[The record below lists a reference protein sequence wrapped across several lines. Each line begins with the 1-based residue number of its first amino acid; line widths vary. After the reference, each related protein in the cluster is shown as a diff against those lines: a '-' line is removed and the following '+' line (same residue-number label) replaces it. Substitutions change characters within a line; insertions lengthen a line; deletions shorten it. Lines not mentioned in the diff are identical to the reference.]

1 MRILLAEDDLLLGD
15 GIRAGLRLEG
25 DTVEWVTDGVAAEN
39 ALVTDEFDLLVLD
52 IGLPRRSGLDI
63 LRNLRHQGR
72 LTPVLL
78 LTARD
83 KVADRVAG
91 LDSGADDYLT
101 KPFDLDE
108 LQARVRALTR
118 RTTGRAL
125 PQLVHGEL
133 RLDPATHQVT
143 LSGQAVELAPREYA
157 LLRLLLENS
166 GKVLSRNQLE
176 QSLYGWSG
184 DVESNAIEVH
194 VHHLRRKLGNQ
205 LIRTVR
211 GIGYGIDQPA
221 PWKTAY
227 RSPPMSR
234 AAVPSVRRR
243 LLVNLLVG
251 FVLCWLSVAALTY
264 HLSLK
269 QVNRLFDDDMVDF
282 GEAAL
287 RLLDLATED
296 QAGEDGSIT
305 EIIER
310 SREAIQ
316 GLPLLRRESALG
328 YALWRDG
335 QPLLSSLNLPPE
347 ITAQGPGF
355 STVEAQ
361 GTHWRVLQ
369 LNIDGFQIW
378 ISENLIYRQHTMNL
392 LLFYSLFPLLLA
404 LPLLGGLVWFGV
416 ARGLAPLREV
426 QAEVQQRSARHLQPI
441 AVEAVPLEIR
451 GLIDELNLLLERL
464 RTALEAE
471 RRLTS
476 DAAHEIRTP
485 LASLRTHAQV
495 ALRSEDPK
503 AHARGLLQVS
513 RSVERISTLMEQILL
528 LARLDG
534 DALLEQFHPVNLA
547 TLAEDVLSELARQ
560 AIDKDIELSL
570 HQETVHVM
578 GIDLWLKAMVGN
590 LVGNALRYTPA
601 GGQVEIR
608 VENRAQHAVLRVRDN
623 GPGVALE
630 EQQAIFTRFYR
641 SPATSSGEGS
651 GLGLPIVKR
660 IVELHFGSI
669 GLGKGLEGKGLEVQ
683 VFLPKTQPD
692 ATRPPARGPD
702 SGRSH
707 I

>member
-205 LIRTVR
+205 LIRTV
-211 GIGYGIDQPA
+211 
-221 PWKTAY
+221 
-227 RSPPMSR
+227 
-234 AAVPSVRRR
+234 PSVRRR

-296 QAGEDGSIT
+296 QASEDGSIT

-316 GLPLLRRESALG
+316 GQPLLRRESALG

-590 LVGNALRYTPA
+590 LVSNALRYTPA

>member
-1 MRILLAEDDLLLGD
+1 M
-15 GIRAGLRLEG
+15 
-25 DTVEWVTDGVAAEN
+25 
-39 ALVTDEFDLLVLD
+39 
-52 IGLPRRSGLDI
+52 
-63 LRNLRHQGR
+63 
-72 LTPVLL
+72 
-78 LTARD
+78 
-83 KVADRVAG
+83 
-91 LDSGADDYLT
+91 
-101 KPFDLDE
+101 
-108 LQARVRALTR
+108 
-118 RTTGRAL
+118 
-125 PQLVHGEL
+125 
-133 RLDPATHQVT
+133 
-143 LSGQAVELAPREYA
+143 
-157 LLRLLLENS
+157 
-166 GKVLSRNQLE
+166 
-176 QSLYGWSG
+176 
-184 DVESNAIEVH
+184 
-194 VHHLRRKLGNQ
+194 
-205 LIRTVR
+205 
-211 GIGYGIDQPA
+211 
-221 PWKTAY
+221 
-227 RSPPMSR
+227 
-234 AAVPSVRRR
+234 
-243 LLVNLLVG
+243 
-251 FVLCWLSVAALTY
+251 
-264 HLSLK
+264 
-269 QVNRLFDDDMVDF
+269 NRLFDDDMVDF

-547 TLAEDVLSELARQ
+547 TLAEDVLPNWRARP
-560 AIDKDIELSL
+560 S
-570 HQETVHVM
+570 
-578 GIDLWLKAMVGN
+578 
-590 LVGNALRYTPA
+590 
-601 GGQVEIR
+601 
-608 VENRAQHAVLRVRDN
+608 
-623 GPGVALE
+623 
-630 EQQAIFTRFYR
+630 TR
-641 SPATSSGEGS
+641 TSSC
-651 GLGLPIVKR
+651 R
-660 IVELHFGSI
+660 C
-669 GLGKGLEGKGLEVQ
+669 
-683 VFLPKTQPD
+683 
-692 ATRPPARGPD
+692 TRRPCT
-702 SGRSH
+702 
-707 I
+707 

>member
-1 MRILLAEDDLLLGD
+1 
-15 GIRAGLRLEG
+15 
-25 DTVEWVTDGVAAEN
+25 
-39 ALVTDEFDLLVLD
+39 
-52 IGLPRRSGLDI
+52 
-63 LRNLRHQGR
+63 
-72 LTPVLL
+72 
-78 LTARD
+78 
-83 KVADRVAG
+83 
-91 LDSGADDYLT
+91 
-101 KPFDLDE
+101 
-108 LQARVRALTR
+108 
-118 RTTGRAL
+118 
-125 PQLVHGEL
+125 
-133 RLDPATHQVT
+133 
-143 LSGQAVELAPREYA
+143 
-157 LLRLLLENS
+157 
-166 GKVLSRNQLE
+166 
-176 QSLYGWSG
+176 
-184 DVESNAIEVH
+184 
-194 VHHLRRKLGNQ
+194 
-205 LIRTVR
+205 
-211 GIGYGIDQPA
+211 
-221 PWKTAY
+221 
-227 RSPPMSR
+227 MSR

-623 GPGVALE
+623 GPGSPWKSS
-630 EQQAIFTRFYR
+630 RR
-641 SPATSSGEGS
+641 SSPASTAA
-651 GLGLPIVKR
+651 P
-660 IVELHFGSI
+660 
-669 GLGKGLEGKGLEVQ
+669 
-683 VFLPKTQPD
+683 
-692 ATRPPARGPD
+692 PPAAARAAAWACRSSSASSNCTSAVSAWARDWRARAGSAGVPAEDPAGRDAAAGQKVRTAGGHISD
-702 SGRSH
+702 SLRIGRERDRLAASQPPRRPG
-707 I
+707 

>member
-1 MRILLAEDDLLLGD
+1 M
-15 GIRAGLRLEG
+15 
-25 DTVEWVTDGVAAEN
+25 
-39 ALVTDEFDLLVLD
+39 
-52 IGLPRRSGLDI
+52 PR
-63 LRNLRHQGR
+63 
-72 LTPVLL
+72 T
-78 LTARD
+78 
-83 KVADRVAG
+83 
-91 LDSGADDYLT
+91 
-101 KPFDLDE
+101 
-108 LQARVRALTR
+108 
-118 RTTGRAL
+118 
-125 PQLVHGEL
+125 
-133 RLDPATHQVT
+133 
-143 LSGQAVELAPREYA
+143 
-157 LLRLLLENS
+157 
-166 GKVLSRNQLE
+166 
-176 QSLYGWSG
+176 
-184 DVESNAIEVH
+184 
-194 VHHLRRKLGNQ
+194 
-205 LIRTVR
+205 
-211 GIGYGIDQPA
+211 
-221 PWKTAY
+221 
-227 RSPPMSR
+227 
-234 AAVPSVRRR
+234 AVPSVRRR
-243 LLVNLLVG
+243 LLINLLVG

-296 QAGEDGSIT
+296 QASEDGSIT

-485 LASLRTHAQV
+485 IGSLMGHGQV
-495 ALRSEDPK
+495 ALRQPRSNEEYQALIASNQEELERIARMVESILFLARADDVR
-503 AHARGLLQVS
+503 AAVERSRLDLGEELRRQAEYFEGLAEERGLSLDIQISGQLRADPQLFRRALSNLLANAIRYASAESLIEVRGLRRS
-513 RSVERISTLMEQILL
+513 GEFLLSVEN
-528 LARLDG
+528 ACDRL
-534 DALLEQFHPVNLA
+534 P
-547 TLAEDVLSELARQ
+547 AEPLSRLF
-560 AIDKDIELSL
+560 D
-570 HQETVHVM
+570 
-578 GIDLWLKAMVGN
+578 
-590 LVGNALRYTPA
+590 
-601 GGQVEIR
+601 
-608 VENRAQHAVLRVRDN
+608 
-623 GPGVALE
+623 
-630 EQQAIFTRFYR
+630 RFYR
-641 SPATSSGEGS
+641 GDAARSDAQSS
-651 GLGLPIVKR
+651 GLGLAIVQAIMRLHGGRAEASAPAPGR
-660 IVELHFGSI
+660 IRFELAF
-669 GLGKGLEGKGLEVQ
+669 
-683 VFLPKTQPD
+683 
-692 ATRPPARGPD
+692 PAQD
-702 SGRSH
+702 
-707 I
+707 

>member
-1 MRILLAEDDLLLGD
+1 M
-15 GIRAGLRLEG
+15 
-25 DTVEWVTDGVAAEN
+25 
-39 ALVTDEFDLLVLD
+39 
-52 IGLPRRSGLDI
+52 PR
-63 LRNLRHQGR
+63 
-72 LTPVLL
+72 T
-78 LTARD
+78 
-83 KVADRVAG
+83 
-91 LDSGADDYLT
+91 
-101 KPFDLDE
+101 
-108 LQARVRALTR
+108 
-118 RTTGRAL
+118 
-125 PQLVHGEL
+125 
-133 RLDPATHQVT
+133 
-143 LSGQAVELAPREYA
+143 
-157 LLRLLLENS
+157 
-166 GKVLSRNQLE
+166 
-176 QSLYGWSG
+176 
-184 DVESNAIEVH
+184 
-194 VHHLRRKLGNQ
+194 
-205 LIRTVR
+205 
-211 GIGYGIDQPA
+211 
-221 PWKTAY
+221 
-227 RSPPMSR
+227 
-234 AAVPSVRRR
+234 AVPSVRRR
-243 LLVNLLVG
+243 LLINLLVG

-296 QAGEDGSIT
+296 QASEDGSIT

-361 GTHWRVLQ
+361 GTHWRV
-369 LNIDGFQIW
+369 
-378 ISENLIYRQHTMNL
+378 
-392 LLFYSLFPLLLA
+392 
-404 LPLLGGLVWFGV
+404 
-416 ARGLAPLREV
+416 LREV

-590 LVGNALRYTPA
+590 LGRRPEVRTA
-601 GGQVEIR
+601 GGHISDS
-608 VENRAQHAVLRVRDN
+608 LRIGRERDRLAASQPPRR
-623 GPGVALE
+623 PG
-630 EQQAIFTRFYR
+630 
-641 SPATSSGEGS
+641 
-651 GLGLPIVKR
+651 
-660 IVELHFGSI
+660 
-669 GLGKGLEGKGLEVQ
+669 
-683 VFLPKTQPD
+683 
-692 ATRPPARGPD
+692 
-702 SGRSH
+702 
-707 I
+707 

>member
-1 MRILLAEDDLLLGD
+1 
-15 GIRAGLRLEG
+15 
-25 DTVEWVTDGVAAEN
+25 
-39 ALVTDEFDLLVLD
+39 
-52 IGLPRRSGLDI
+52 
-63 LRNLRHQGR
+63 
-72 LTPVLL
+72 
-78 LTARD
+78 
-83 KVADRVAG
+83 
-91 LDSGADDYLT
+91 
-101 KPFDLDE
+101 
-108 LQARVRALTR
+108 
-118 RTTGRAL
+118 
-125 PQLVHGEL
+125 
-133 RLDPATHQVT
+133 
-143 LSGQAVELAPREYA
+143 
-157 LLRLLLENS
+157 
-166 GKVLSRNQLE
+166 
-176 QSLYGWSG
+176 
-184 DVESNAIEVH
+184 
-194 VHHLRRKLGNQ
+194 
-205 LIRTVR
+205 
-211 GIGYGIDQPA
+211 
-221 PWKTAY
+221 
-227 RSPPMSR
+227 MSR

-560 AIDKDIELSL
+560 AIDKDIELVVAPGDRARDGHRPVAEGDGRQPGGQRPAL
-570 HQETVHVM
+570 HTGRGPGRDPRRESRPARRAAGARQRPR
-578 GIDLWLKAMVGN
+578 GRPGRAAGDLHPLLPQPRHQQRRGQRPGPADRQAHRRT
-590 LVGNALRYTPA
+590 ALRQYRPGQGTGGQRSGSAGVPAEDPA
-601 GGQVEIR
+601 GRDAAAGQR
-608 VENRAQHAVLRVRDN
+608 SGQRAVTYLIAC
-623 GPGVALE
+623 AL
-630 EQQAIFTRFYR
+630 A
-641 SPATSSGEGS
+641 
-651 GLGLPIVKR
+651 
-660 IVELHFGSI
+660 
-669 GLGKGLEGKGLEVQ
+669 GKGIG
-683 VFLPKTQPD
+683 
-692 ATRPPARGPD
+692 
-702 SGRSH
+702 
-707 I
+707 

>member
-1 MRILLAEDDLLLGD
+1 
-15 GIRAGLRLEG
+15 
-25 DTVEWVTDGVAAEN
+25 
-39 ALVTDEFDLLVLD
+39 
-52 IGLPRRSGLDI
+52 
-63 LRNLRHQGR
+63 
-72 LTPVLL
+72 
-78 LTARD
+78 
-83 KVADRVAG
+83 
-91 LDSGADDYLT
+91 
-101 KPFDLDE
+101 
-108 LQARVRALTR
+108 
-118 RTTGRAL
+118 
-125 PQLVHGEL
+125 
-133 RLDPATHQVT
+133 
-143 LSGQAVELAPREYA
+143 
-157 LLRLLLENS
+157 
-166 GKVLSRNQLE
+166 
-176 QSLYGWSG
+176 
-184 DVESNAIEVH
+184 
-194 VHHLRRKLGNQ
+194 
-205 LIRTVR
+205 
-211 GIGYGIDQPA
+211 
-221 PWKTAY
+221 
-227 RSPPMSR
+227 
-234 AAVPSVRRR
+234 
-243 LLVNLLVG
+243 
-251 FVLCWLSVAALTY
+251 
-264 HLSLK
+264 
-269 QVNRLFDDDMVDF
+269 
-282 GEAAL
+282 
-287 RLLDLATED
+287 
-296 QAGEDGSIT
+296 
-305 EIIER
+305 
-310 SREAIQ
+310 
-316 GLPLLRRESALG
+316 
-328 YALWRDG
+328 
-335 QPLLSSLNLPPE
+335 PLLSSLNLPPE

>member
-1 MRILLAEDDLLLGD
+1 
-15 GIRAGLRLEG
+15 
-25 DTVEWVTDGVAAEN
+25 
-39 ALVTDEFDLLVLD
+39 
-52 IGLPRRSGLDI
+52 
-63 LRNLRHQGR
+63 
-72 LTPVLL
+72 
-78 LTARD
+78 
-83 KVADRVAG
+83 
-91 LDSGADDYLT
+91 
-101 KPFDLDE
+101 
-108 LQARVRALTR
+108 
-118 RTTGRAL
+118 
-125 PQLVHGEL
+125 
-133 RLDPATHQVT
+133 
-143 LSGQAVELAPREYA
+143 
-157 LLRLLLENS
+157 
-166 GKVLSRNQLE
+166 
-176 QSLYGWSG
+176 
-184 DVESNAIEVH
+184 
-194 VHHLRRKLGNQ
+194 
-205 LIRTVR
+205 
-211 GIGYGIDQPA
+211 
-221 PWKTAY
+221 
-227 RSPPMSR
+227 MSR

-578 GIDLWLKAMVGN
+578 GIDLWLKA
-590 LVGNALRYTPA
+590 
-601 GGQVEIR
+601 
-608 VENRAQHAVLRVRDN
+608 
-623 GPGVALE
+623 
-630 EQQAIFTRFYR
+630 
-641 SPATSSGEGS
+641 
-651 GLGLPIVKR
+651 
-660 IVELHFGSI
+660 
-669 GLGKGLEGKGLEVQ
+669 
-683 VFLPKTQPD
+683 
-692 ATRPPARGPD
+692 
-702 SGRSH
+702 
-707 I
+707 

>member
-1 MRILLAEDDLLLGD
+1 
-15 GIRAGLRLEG
+15 
-25 DTVEWVTDGVAAEN
+25 
-39 ALVTDEFDLLVLD
+39 
-52 IGLPRRSGLDI
+52 
-63 LRNLRHQGR
+63 
-72 LTPVLL
+72 
-78 LTARD
+78 
-83 KVADRVAG
+83 
-91 LDSGADDYLT
+91 
-101 KPFDLDE
+101 
-108 LQARVRALTR
+108 
-118 RTTGRAL
+118 
-125 PQLVHGEL
+125 
-133 RLDPATHQVT
+133 
-143 LSGQAVELAPREYA
+143 
-157 LLRLLLENS
+157 
-166 GKVLSRNQLE
+166 
-176 QSLYGWSG
+176 
-184 DVESNAIEVH
+184 
-194 VHHLRRKLGNQ
+194 
-205 LIRTVR
+205 
-211 GIGYGIDQPA
+211 
-221 PWKTAY
+221 
-227 RSPPMSR
+227 MSR

-378 ISENLIYRQHTMNL
+378 ISENLIY
-392 LLFYSLFPLLLA
+392 P
-404 LPLLGGLVWFGV
+404 
-416 ARGLAPLREV
+416 
-426 QAEVQQRSARHLQPI
+426 
-441 AVEAVPLEIR
+441 
-451 GLIDELNLLLERL
+451 
-464 RTALEAE
+464 ALEAE

>member
-1 MRILLAEDDLLLGD
+1 
-15 GIRAGLRLEG
+15 
-25 DTVEWVTDGVAAEN
+25 
-39 ALVTDEFDLLVLD
+39 
-52 IGLPRRSGLDI
+52 
-63 LRNLRHQGR
+63 
-72 LTPVLL
+72 
-78 LTARD
+78 
-83 KVADRVAG
+83 
-91 LDSGADDYLT
+91 
-101 KPFDLDE
+101 
-108 LQARVRALTR
+108 
-118 RTTGRAL
+118 
-125 PQLVHGEL
+125 
-133 RLDPATHQVT
+133 
-143 LSGQAVELAPREYA
+143 
-157 LLRLLLENS
+157 
-166 GKVLSRNQLE
+166 
-176 QSLYGWSG
+176 
-184 DVESNAIEVH
+184 
-194 VHHLRRKLGNQ
+194 
-205 LIRTVR
+205 
-211 GIGYGIDQPA
+211 
-221 PWKTAY
+221 
-227 RSPPMSR
+227 MSR

-269 QVNRLFDDDMVDF
+269 QVNRLFDDDKVDF

>member
-1 MRILLAEDDLLLGD
+1 
-15 GIRAGLRLEG
+15 
-25 DTVEWVTDGVAAEN
+25 
-39 ALVTDEFDLLVLD
+39 
-52 IGLPRRSGLDI
+52 
-63 LRNLRHQGR
+63 
-72 LTPVLL
+72 
-78 LTARD
+78 
-83 KVADRVAG
+83 
-91 LDSGADDYLT
+91 
-101 KPFDLDE
+101 
-108 LQARVRALTR
+108 
-118 RTTGRAL
+118 
-125 PQLVHGEL
+125 
-133 RLDPATHQVT
+133 
-143 LSGQAVELAPREYA
+143 
-157 LLRLLLENS
+157 
-166 GKVLSRNQLE
+166 
-176 QSLYGWSG
+176 
-184 DVESNAIEVH
+184 
-194 VHHLRRKLGNQ
+194 
-205 LIRTVR
+205 
-211 GIGYGIDQPA
+211 
-221 PWKTAY
+221 
-227 RSPPMSR
+227 MSR

-601 GGQVEIR
+601 GGPGRDPRRESR
-608 VENRAQHAVLRVRDN
+608 PARRAAGARQRPRGRPGRAAGDLHPLLPQPRHQQRRGQRPGPADRQAHRRTALRQYRPGQGTGGQRAGSAGVPAEDPAGRDAAAGQRSGQRAVTYLIAC
-623 GPGVALE
+623 AL
-630 EQQAIFTRFYR
+630 A
-641 SPATSSGEGS
+641 
-651 GLGLPIVKR
+651 
-660 IVELHFGSI
+660 
-669 GLGKGLEGKGLEVQ
+669 GKGIG
-683 VFLPKTQPD
+683 
-692 ATRPPARGPD
+692 
-702 SGRSH
+702 
-707 I
+707 

>member
-1 MRILLAEDDLLLGD
+1 M
-15 GIRAGLRLEG
+15 
-25 DTVEWVTDGVAAEN
+25 
-39 ALVTDEFDLLVLD
+39 
-52 IGLPRRSGLDI
+52 PR
-63 LRNLRHQGR
+63 
-72 LTPVLL
+72 T
-78 LTARD
+78 
-83 KVADRVAG
+83 
-91 LDSGADDYLT
+91 
-101 KPFDLDE
+101 
-108 LQARVRALTR
+108 
-118 RTTGRAL
+118 
-125 PQLVHGEL
+125 
-133 RLDPATHQVT
+133 
-143 LSGQAVELAPREYA
+143 
-157 LLRLLLENS
+157 
-166 GKVLSRNQLE
+166 
-176 QSLYGWSG
+176 
-184 DVESNAIEVH
+184 
-194 VHHLRRKLGNQ
+194 
-205 LIRTVR
+205 
-211 GIGYGIDQPA
+211 
-221 PWKTAY
+221 
-227 RSPPMSR
+227 
-234 AAVPSVRRR
+234 AVPSVRRR
-243 LLVNLLVG
+243 LLINLLVG

-296 QAGEDGSIT
+296 QASEDGSIT

-590 LVGNALRYTPA
+590 LVGNALRYT
-601 GGQVEIR
+601 GWGQVEIR

-623 GPGVALE
+623 GPGSPWKSS
-630 EQQAIFTRFYR
+630 RR
-641 SPATSSGEGS
+641 SSPASTAA
-651 GLGLPIVKR
+651 P
-660 IVELHFGSI
+660 
-669 GLGKGLEGKGLEVQ
+669 
-683 VFLPKTQPD
+683 
-692 ATRPPARGPD
+692 PPAAARAAAWACRSSSASSNCTSAVSAWARDWRAKGWKYRCSCRRPSRTRRGRRPEVRTAGGHISD
-702 SGRSH
+702 SLRIGRERDRLAASQPPRRPG
-707 I
+707 

>member
-1 MRILLAEDDLLLGD
+1 M
-15 GIRAGLRLEG
+15 
-25 DTVEWVTDGVAAEN
+25 
-39 ALVTDEFDLLVLD
+39 
-52 IGLPRRSGLDI
+52 PR
-63 LRNLRHQGR
+63 
-72 LTPVLL
+72 T
-78 LTARD
+78 
-83 KVADRVAG
+83 
-91 LDSGADDYLT
+91 
-101 KPFDLDE
+101 
-108 LQARVRALTR
+108 
-118 RTTGRAL
+118 
-125 PQLVHGEL
+125 
-133 RLDPATHQVT
+133 
-143 LSGQAVELAPREYA
+143 
-157 LLRLLLENS
+157 
-166 GKVLSRNQLE
+166 
-176 QSLYGWSG
+176 
-184 DVESNAIEVH
+184 
-194 VHHLRRKLGNQ
+194 
-205 LIRTVR
+205 
-211 GIGYGIDQPA
+211 
-221 PWKTAY
+221 
-227 RSPPMSR
+227 
-234 AAVPSVRRR
+234 AVPSVRRR
-243 LLVNLLVG
+243 LLINLLVG

-296 QAGEDGSIT
+296 QASEDGSIT

-451 GLIDELNLLLERL
+451 GLIDELNLLLER
-464 RTALEAE
+464 
-471 RRLTS
+471 
-476 DAAHEIRTP
+476 
-485 LASLRTHAQV
+485 LRTHAQV